1 MRTVIVAAVIAIL
14 AGIVYQKVVEEN
26 VSVKEIASYVTDTA
40 SKIADEASKAV
51 EQGEFKG
58 VTESIDKVKESASS
72 ILQETRENFIKEKL
86 PEIANI
92 DMTEVWKNVTCEK
105 ALSIYDNYI
114 SGDMAGNNSEENVY
128 TVLSILRQQGKSESE
143 IKDAIKT
150 LFCGQN

>member
-1 MRTVIVAAVIAIL
+1 M
-14 AGIVYQKVVEEN
+14 
-26 VSVKEIASYVTDTA
+26 D
-40 SKIADEASKAV
+40 
-51 EQGEFKG
+51 
-58 VTESIDKVKESASS
+58 
-72 ILQETRENFIKEKL
+72 NFIKEKL

-114 SGDMAGNNSEENVY
+114 SGDMAANDSEENVY

-150 LFCGQN
+150 LFCSKN